1 MKYSGH
7 YKEFVLYVPVL
18 FLLFLGVWHAFFY
31 FDRKSEEKEV
41 ATYREVTRL
50 SREDLSLL
58 QEGDFILRRGFG
70 FFSDMIAR
78 QLNDSYIDVTHAGI
92 LVKKDNRWHVIHSLS
107 SDVTPED
114 GMQIQDLNTF
124 LHYSRPG
131 KIIITRAKNATLE
144 DNLMIVERAYHYLDR
159 QIPFDHKGNFE
170 EDDKLYCSELI
181 WRILEKDLHLLA
193 LPQEAE
199 PRQKLFYSMTGLYD
213 EEYFDIIINQFA
225 DSEKQISTN

>member
-1 MKYSGH
+1 
-7 YKEFVLYVPVL
+7 
-18 FLLFLGVWHAFFY
+18 
-31 FDRKSEEKEV
+31 
-41 ATYREVTRL
+41 
-50 SREDLSLL
+50 
-58 QEGDFILRRGFG
+58 
-70 FFSDMIAR
+70 MIAR

-159 QIPFDHKGNFE
+159 QIP
-170 EDDKLYCSELI
+170 LI
-181 WRILEKDLHLLA
+181 TRETLKRTISCIA
-193 LPQEAE
+193 LNS
-199 PRQKLFYSMTGLYD
+199 YG
-213 EEYFDIIINQFA
+213 EYWKKTF
-225 DSEKQISTN
+225 TY